1 MKKLL
6 TFLSFTPF
14 YLFVAQSNTS
24 TRDDAGLMGNQA
36 ASGFFETVDPKN
48 YPVGADLWWH
58 LLDVRHSNPNNNYAM
73 QFSGSF
79 FDQNLWFRK
88 TNNNPSQPWR
98 KVMLMNENGNVGIGT
113 DNPESALEVYGGGN
127 LSLRGATD
135 DAGDIIFQK
144 NTGQQMGRIWSYNLG
159 GLFFS
164 GSDNIPKMTLTD
176 NGNIGIGTIEPSS
189 KLDVRGTIS
198 VPEIAFRNTDGGDDS
213 DPYRLRKVRNSPN
226 ENWLELQLN
235 DDHNESFRIYGN
247 SCLNHGCREYS
258 SNLYHSF
265 DTSGNVYHKGWLQ
278 TESTIESN
286 INRAEGGA
294 IMLTNP
300 QKKDPSIAN
309 RWVIYNMT
317 GGYGNSLQ
325 FWNYSLDDTMYSPRL
340 IISDNGNMSLPTGKF
355 EAKEV
360 KVTTTPTADFV
371 FAEDYQL
378 PKLEEIEKHIRD
390 KKHLPE
396 IASAIQMEKD
406 GVNIGEFQIKLLQ
419 KIEELTLYIIELNK
433 RINELEKKNK

>member
-433 RINELEKKNK
+433 RIRYC

>member
-1 MKKLL
+1 
-6 TFLSFTPF
+6 
-14 YLFVAQSNTS
+14 
-24 TRDDAGLMGNQA
+24 
-36 ASGFFETVDPKN
+36 
-48 YPVGADLWWH
+48 
-58 LLDVRHSNPNNNYAM
+58 
-73 QFSGSF
+73 
-79 FDQNLWFRK
+79 
-88 TNNNPSQPWR
+88 
-98 KVMLMNENGNVGIGT
+98 MNENGNVGIGT

-371 FAEDYQL
+371 FAEDYRL

-396 IASAIQMEKD
+396 IASATQMEKE

-419 KIEELTLYIIELNK
+419 KIEELTLYTIELNK
-433 RINELEKKNK
+433 QNKELKKRIEKLEKQK